1 MAIVKVV
8 RDSSIPVEAGENIEA
23 DEVCSISSSDGLAYL
38 ACAGTGIEELPVV
51 GVAET
56 DAATGEMVELK
67 RFAQIEDMT
76 GLNEGGPVYLS
87 NTPGA
92 VQATAGDTAHIV
104 GIAITDTK
112 YFLDPE
118 IIGQQT
124 QH

>member
-1 MAIVKVV
+1 MKKIKIGQIGIGHNHGEGKMKAV
-8 RDSSIPVEAGENIEA
+8 RTFPDVF
-23 DEVCSISSSDGLAYL
+23 D
-38 ACAGTGIEELPVV
+38 VV

-56 DAATGEMVELK
+56 DAASGEMVELK

-76 GLNEGGPVYLS
+76 GLTQGGPVYLS

-118 IIGQQT
+118 IITQQT